1 MTKIYFV
8 RHAQPDTSSGYNPGF
23 PLTEQGKRDA
33 LLVEDVLRDKGI
45 TAVYSSSYIRAVMT
59 VEPFARSAGL
69 EIHQEYELRERTSG
83 KWENSFETYADYIE
97 AQINDFS
104 CKPEDG
110 ESLDEVQKRNMS
122 VIVRVLRQHDGG
134 SVVIGTHGMAF
145 STILRYYFPNFGL
158 KDFYQIVDL
167 MPLVLRLDIE
177 EGKAVGYGIELAVK
191 RIYPN
196 GYLKM

>member
-33 LLVEDVLRDKGI
+33 LLVRDVLNDKDI
-45 TAVYSSSYIRAVMT
+45 AAVYSSSFIRAVMT
-59 VEPFARSAGL
+59 VEPFAQSAGL
-69 EIHQEYELRERTSG
+69 EIQKYYELRERTSG
-83 KWENSFETYADYIE
+83 KWENCFETYADYIE

-104 CKPEDG
+104 CKPEEGESLYEVQQRCMSVIEQILQQHDG
-110 ESLDEVQKRNMS
+110 ESVA
-122 VIVRVLRQHDGG
+122 V
-134 SVVIGTHGMAF
+134 GTHGMAL
-145 STILRYYFPNFGL
+145 STVLRYYFPNFGL

-177 EGKAVGYGIELAVK
+177 DGKAVGYGIELAVK